1 MDIHTR
7 FSHMHV
13 PIQCYKVCVRF
24 RFPHHIIS
32 ALIAMGIISFS

>member
-7 FSHMHV
+7 FAHMHV

-24 RFPHHIIS
+24 RFPYFCSDCNGNHK
-32 ALIAMGIISFS
+32 F